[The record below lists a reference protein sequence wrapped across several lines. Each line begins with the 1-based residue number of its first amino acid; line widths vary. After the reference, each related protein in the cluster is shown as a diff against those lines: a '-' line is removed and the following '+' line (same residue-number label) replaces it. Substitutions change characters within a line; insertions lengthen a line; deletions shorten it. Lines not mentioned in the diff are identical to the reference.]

1 MTGKPQTGG
10 LAALLR
16 EEKKRKASANQRS
29 ESDEQI
35 KREKMKLTEARRYLG
50 ISFTTMTKLIK
61 KGVLAYESDPLD
73 TRVKLVRK
81 SDLDNLLK
89 QSKNG

>member
-1 MTGKPQTGG
+1 MTVKPQTGG

-16 EEKKRKASANQRS
+16 ADKKRKASEEQRGKSKAQS
-29 ESDEQI
+29 EP
-35 KREKMKLTEARRYLG
+35 EKMMLTEARRYLG